1 MKKLATILIY
11 TYAIVL
17 AIILGTL
24 IAGVFINL
32 LK

>member
-17 AIILGTL
+17 DIILGTL